1 MTRPKFI
8 TWPRFVVAF
17 LAVLVVFNVA
27 EGDAFAA
34 AVMAFVAG
42 LYLDDALTGAP

>member
-8 TWPRFVVAF
+8 TWPRFVVASLTV
-17 LAVLVVFNVA
+17 LAVLNIA
-27 EGDAFAA
+27 EGDAIGT

>member
-8 TWPRFVVAF
+8 TWPRFVVVLM
-17 LAVLVVFNVA
+17 LALVVFNVVG
-27 EGDAFAA
+27 GDAFAA

-42 LYLDDALTGAP
+42 LCLDDALTGAP